1 MKQYID
7 GALVN
12 GAGDLMHVY
21 NPATGQEEATFS
33 GASPA
38 QALEALQAAQRAF
51 AEWSA
56 LSIAQRERHILRLA
70 DAIESYQSEVVDTLI
85 AETGKPM
92 ATALYDFGM
101 LVDCL
106 RYFNEEMK
114 RMHGQII
121 SDYDNSHTNLILRK
135 PIGVVAAYL
144 AWNFPLLNVGYKLG
158 PILASGCT
166 CVLKPA
172 SITPLST
179 LLIGR
184 IANEIGFPRGVINII
199 SGPRAVCEAMNRSPI
214 PSMLTLIGSS
224 ATGREIIAQSATSVK
239 RFSLELGGNAPVV
252 VLDDAD
258 IDAVAR
264 MTVRQKFDNCG
275 QVCVSPNRVFVPR
288 CRLEEFLSSA
298 ADEIKKLTLTC
309 FAGDGQPVGPL
320 SSAGARERVEALVA
334 DAVEKGAR

>member
-21 NPATGQEEATFS
+21 NPATGQEEASFS

-70 DAIESYQSEVVDTLI
+70 DAIESYQSEVVDILI

-121 SDYDNSHTNLILRK
+121 SDYDNSHTNLICANPSVWWP
-135 PIGVVAAYL
+135 PIWHGTSRCSTWATS
-144 AWNFPLLNVGYKLG
+144 WG
-158 PILASGCT
+158 P
-166 CVLKPA
+166 
-172 SITPLST
+172 
-179 LLIGR
+179 
-184 IANEIGFPRGVINII
+184 FW
-199 SGPRAVCEAMNRSPI
+199 PRA
-214 PSMLTLIGSS
+214 
-224 ATGREIIAQSATSVK
+224 
-239 RFSLELGGNAPVV
+239 APV
-252 VLDDAD
+252 
-258 IDAVAR
+258 
-264 MTVRQKFDNCG
+264 C
-275 QVCVSPNRVFVPR
+275 
-288 CRLEEFLSSA
+288 SS
-298 ADEIKKLTLTC
+298 L
-309 FAGDGQPVGPL
+309 PPL
-320 SSAGARERVEALVA
+320 PL
-334 DAVEKGAR
+334 

>member
-7 GALVN
+7 GELVN

-21 NPATGQEEATFS
+21 NPATGQEEASFS

-56 LSIAQRERHILRLA
+56 LSIAQRERPILRLA

-144 AWNFPLLNVGYKLG
+144 YTHNLERAMEVAQGMRFGSVCVNEPFYAFNLPHGGVKESGVGKDC
-158 PILASGCT
+158 SH
-166 CVLKPA
+166 
-172 SITPLST
+172 
-179 LLIGR
+179 
-184 IANEIGFPRGVINII
+184 
-199 SGPRAVCEAMNRSPI
+199 
-214 PSMLTLIGSS
+214 
-224 ATGREIIAQSATSVK
+224 
-239 RFSLELGGNAPVV
+239 FSLEEYLE
-252 VLDDAD
+252 
-258 IDAVAR
+258 
-264 MTVRQKFDNCG
+264 VRRI
-275 QVCVSPNRVFVPR
+275 SIRH
-288 CRLEEFLSSA
+288 
-298 ADEIKKLTLTC
+298 
-309 FAGDGQPVGPL
+309 
-320 SSAGARERVEALVA
+320 
-334 DAVEKGAR
+334 

>member
-1 MKQYID
+1 M
-7 GALVN
+7 N
-12 GAGDLMHVY
+12 
-21 NPATGQEEATFS
+21 
-33 GASPA
+33 
-38 QALEALQAAQRAF
+38 
-51 AEWSA
+51 
-56 LSIAQRERHILRLA
+56 RHILRLA

-121 SDYDNSHTNLILRK
+121 SDYDNSHTNLFAQTHR
-135 PIGVVAAYL
+135 VVAAYL

-184 IANEIGFPRGVINII
+184 IAQRD
-199 SGPRAVCEAMNRSPI
+199 RI
-214 PSMLTLIGSS
+214 PTGSY
-224 ATGREIIAQSATSVK
+224 QYH
-239 RFSLELGGNAPVV
+239 
-252 VLDDAD
+252 
-258 IDAVAR
+258 
-264 MTVRQKFDNCG
+264 
-275 QVCVSPNRVFVPR
+275 
-288 CRLEEFLSSA
+288 
-298 ADEIKKLTLTC
+298 
-309 FAGDGQPVGPL
+309 
-320 SSAGARERVEALVA
+320 
-334 DAVEKGAR
+334 